1 MQRTFRGLVMAL
13 AFLVLAFGVA
23 EAGKK
28 KKKKKKAKVLAPV
41 SITLANACKSP
52 IKVMLD
58 THTFEIPATGEV
70 AAQDIKAREDGSFS
84 VKLGPTKSDLG
95 YIGLFAGEKYKV
107 SFSRCTMGVA
117 DITTENLSTDPPK
130 NLSPQAAAKVRFRA
144 QRLWN
149 GKLAMMKYKAGN
161 KAWRMLAIGFTKY
174 LEQAPGDF
182 AYNFHYKG
190 APGTKPLKRSAKLKP
205 GHRYLFEAGVAK
217 KNRKHVFVK
226 FEDEGWIKEK

>member
-1 MQRTFRGLVMAL
+1 MQPTLRGAFLVL
-13 AFLVLAFGVA
+13 AVLVLAFGVA
-23 EAGKK
+23 DAKK
-28 KKKKKKAKVLAPV
+28 KKRKKAKVLAPV
-41 SITLANACKSP
+41 SITLANACKTPLTVS
-52 IKVMLD
+52 LD
-58 THTFEIPATGEV
+58 IHQFTIPAGGEV

-84 VKLGPTKSDLG
+84 VKLLPQKSDLG
-95 YIGLFAGEKYKV
+95 YIGLFAGEKYRV
-107 SFSRCTMGVA
+107 SFSRCKMGVA
-117 DITTENLSTDPPK
+117 DITTANLSTAAPEG
-130 NLSPQAAAKVRFRA
+130 LSPQAAAKVRFRA

-182 AYNFHYKG
+182 SYSFHYKG
-190 APGTKPLKRSAKLKP
+190 APGTKPLKSTAKLLP

-226 FEDEGWIKEK
+226 FEDEGWIKQK